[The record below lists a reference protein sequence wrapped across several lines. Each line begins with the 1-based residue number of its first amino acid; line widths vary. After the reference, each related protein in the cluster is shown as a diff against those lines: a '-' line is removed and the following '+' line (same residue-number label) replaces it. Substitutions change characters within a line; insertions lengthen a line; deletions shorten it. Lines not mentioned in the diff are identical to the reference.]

1 VTITLTAFKVA
12 VGVLSNSVGV
22 LSEAIHSGL
31 DLVSAAVAFFTIREA
46 GKPADHDHPYGHGR
60 IETLSSLLESILL
73 IVAAG
78 FIQLE
83 AIDHFR
89 NPHEIQHEYLAMLT
103 IFVSMVVSYWAF
115 RHNHHVAKETES
127 SALHVN
133 ALHFL
138 SGVVA
143 SAGVLVGLILMKWTG
158 WVLIDPII
166 ATCVAAY
173 IFAISINQVKRSLL
187 ELADTGLPE
196 HELRDIRNVLERHQ
210 ESAIEMHELRTRKS
224 GAERHVDFHMVV
236 CGHTSVQESHSLC
249 DKLEGEIQEIF
260 PRASVNIHVEP
271 CEHEGVNC
279 IENCPFRDAQGKL
292 PSERKLN
299 APLPSRP

>member
-1 VTITLTAFKVA
+1 MALAVTVGLTAFKVA

-46 GKPADHDHPYGHGR
+46 GKPADHDHPFGHGR
-60 IETLSSLLESILL
+60 IETLSSLLESLLLMAAAVFIL
-73 IVAAG
+73 
-78 FIQLE
+78 FE
-83 AIDHFR
+83 AIDHFQ
-89 NPHEIQHEYLAMLT
+89 NPHAIQHEYLAMVT
-103 IFVSMVVSYWAF
+103 IFISMVVSYWAF
-115 RHNHHVAKETES
+115 RHNHSVARETDS

-138 SGVVA
+138 SDVVA
-143 SAGVLVGLILMKWTG
+143 SAGVLAGLILMKLTG
-158 WVLIDPII
+158 WHLIDPII

-173 IFAISINQVKRSLL
+173 IFAISVGQVKRALL

-196 HELRDIRNVLERHQ
+196 HEVRDIQSVLGRHR
-210 ESAIEMHELRTRKS
+210 EKALEMHELRTRKS
-224 GAERHVDFHMVV
+224 GADRHVDFHMVV
-236 CGHTSVQESHSLC
+236 CGHQTVQESHTLC
-249 DKLEGEIQEIF
+249 DQIESDIQTLF

-279 IENCPFRDAQGKL
+279 LENCPYRDESGKL
-292 PSERKLN
+292 TRRTQTTL
-299 APLPSRP
+299 